1 MEQICVKCGQTIQ
14 AKEHDDHPTEDMF
27 GSEIRKGDTWIKDN
41 AGRIV
46 LFENVEDYLIEVVGA
61 EIFKDIG

>member
-1 MEQICVKCGQTIQ
+1 
-14 AKEHDDHPTEDMF
+14 MF

-61 EIFKDIG
+61 EIFKDVN